1 MAGTLHFFA
10 KLKEK
15 RPGSSYSSQ
24 IRLTILLL
32 LLFLVILNLQITY
45 LFEQTK
51 RSLNLELETRLK
63 LAASILQEYW
73 EKRDY
78 GRKSIQSRKGI
89 LTEEDIFFLKGWAI
103 KSGLDR
109 LLWIQR
115 GGRPL
120 EIEAEGRGLNASDPI
135 LARGSEGIMEQAWR
149 GDLVAGPLYRDSG
162 GGFYKALLVPL
173 QRSGEGVVA
182 LVGAIAPAN
191 GLGHLSRFSSFI
203 LYGFLI
209 GIPAALAISFFFI
222 EFVLSPYRRLSS
234 ATPSLSETSNIPPD
248 VETIV
253 STYENAILTLREKE
267 QELASLYQREQKRA
281 SDLESY
287 QRYLLSS
294 ISSGVLSVDSAFRI
308 QVCNEVA
315 RGILAPFESQLQG
328 KDVRQAFK
336 DMPELGSLL
345 EETLQEGKI
354 YRRRE
359 LQIRREGSGW
369 SWIGISSSTLRDE
382 TGAIRGAIFLLTDLT
397 ESREL
402 EEQMRIRENLAS
414 LGEISAGIAHEFRN
428 SLSVLLGQC
437 RLLQRRLPED
447 TREKRTLEEMAA
459 EILSLEAIIR
469 EFLKFARPQEL
480 SIQPLN
486 LAEFLKDLEGSF
498 SEQLA
503 EAYIELIIR
512 PGQGGFVYA
521 DPLALKQAFVN
532 LIQNSK
538 EAMPQGGRIAVGI
551 KTPKT
556 GHEMAGVTGLPQEGF
571 VRVSLSD
578 SGKGMEEE
586 EKEKAFLPFFTTK
599 ERGTGLGLALVQK
612 AIVGM
617 GGKVEVESEPGSGTT
632 FHLYLPLVPAAK
644 ERGSG

>member
-1 MAGTLHFFA
+1 MDWGIF
-10 KLKEK
+10 
-15 RPGSSYSSQ
+15 PG
-24 IRLTILLL
+24 
-32 LLFLVILNLQITY
+32 F
-45 LFEQTK
+45 
-51 RSLNLELETRLK
+51 
-63 LAASILQEYW
+63 
-73 EKRDY
+73 
-78 GRKSIQSRKGI
+78 
-89 LTEEDIFFLKGWAI
+89 
-103 KSGLDR
+103 
-109 LLWIQR
+109 
-115 GGRPL
+115 P
-120 EIEAEGRGLNASDPI
+120 
-135 LARGSEGIMEQAWR
+135 
-149 GDLVAGPLYRDSG
+149 
-162 GGFYKALLVPL
+162 
-173 QRSGEGVVA
+173 
-182 LVGAIAPAN
+182 
-191 GLGHLSRFSSFI
+191 
-203 LYGFLI
+203 
-209 GIPAALAISFFFI
+209 
-222 EFVLSPYRRLSS
+222 RLSS
-234 ATPSLSETSNIPPD
+234 MAFSSASPPPLPSPFSSSNSYYLPIGGSLPPPLLSETSDIPAD

-447 TREKRTLEEMAA
+447 IREKRTLEEMAA

-498 SEQLA
+498 GEQLA
-503 EAYIELIIR
+503 EAHIELIIR
-512 PGQGGFVYA
+512 PGQGGLVYA

-632 FHLYLPLVPAAK
+632 FHLYLPWLPAAK